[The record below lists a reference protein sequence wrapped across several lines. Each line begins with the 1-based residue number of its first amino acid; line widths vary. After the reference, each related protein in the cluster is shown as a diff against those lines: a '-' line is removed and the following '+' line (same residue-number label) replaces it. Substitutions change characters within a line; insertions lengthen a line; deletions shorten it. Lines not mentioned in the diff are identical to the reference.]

1 MNTIAILGSGDLAG
15 ALAHRIAREELARRV
30 VLVDENDGRARGKA
44 LDVLQSGAVDG
55 FDTRVE
61 GVRDL
66 GATSAADVVV
76 VADPEELADP
86 VLAAGRAERLLARLR
101 PALGKAVLL
110 VAAADP
116 SAVVEAAARAEVPRE
131 RVLGSAPVAWRS
143 AVCRLVAHEVGIAS
157 REVGATALGLVPP
170 RLVVPTGSVTV
181 SGVPL
186 EQLSRVALRRA
197 LEAVQR
203 RAPGPLALA
212 AAAARVIQA
221 VTASRPSL
229 LPVVT
234 VLQGEYGHRRIALAV
249 PARLGGGRVREVL
262 ELPLEPV
269 DRVAFDNAAQS
280 RYQAG

>member
-1 MNTIAILGSGDLAG
+1 
-15 ALAHRIAREELARRV
+15 
-30 VLVDENDGRARGKA
+30 
-44 LDVLQSGAVDG
+44 
-55 FDTRVE
+55 
-61 GVRDL
+61 
-66 GATSAADVVV
+66 
-76 VADPEELADP
+76 
-86 VLAAGRAERLLARLR
+86 
-101 PALGKAVLL
+101 
-110 VAAADP
+110 
-116 SAVVEAAARAEVPRE
+116 
-131 RVLGSAPVAWRS
+131 
-143 AVCRLVAHEVGIAS
+143 VAHEVGIAS